1 MKDGAA
7 SQSLFCGPRGIAF
20 SSRPYGLY
28 VSDTLNH
35 AVRFIKLDKSS
46 SKAIS
51 VTTVCGGKDDS
62 RQIRFPDGIVF
73 SEEEK
78 CAIFLNDA
86 GIGKISTSSSSAGKI
101 SPSTISPSTMLDDL
115 KRMIGDKTL
124 PQGRVTF
131 VVGPERQR
139 IEHIS
144 KNILCVRSEFF
155 MKMFRARS
163 VDVTDDE
170 ILLPSENYHAYKE
183 LIQYLVTDS
192 MSELKSFDDSIELL
206 NLATN
211 MGISRLAS
219 ICVASMNLS
228 SLAPADVLSALDT
241 ISVLLAKETVRTWNN
256 DDDEEEEDDS
266 DSQGE
271 EDKNVSSDQKKRRAK
286 QGGKN
291 STLFSLF
298 METRRAVIK
307 FAKTNPDA
315 LRNSLASINRIEICR
330 GVLSD
335 VLRVN
340 NM

>member
-1 MKDGAA
+1 MLISKGKK
-7 SQSLFCGPRGIAF
+7 SLQLRDRQTRKVGRTVWHRSLCFAGLEAF
-20 SSRPYGLY
+20 AFRVVRTDSMF
-28 VSDTLNH
+28 DTLNH

-170 ILLPSENYHAYKE
+170 ILLPSENFHAYVVFECK
-183 LIQYLVTDS
+183 LKCDKNSNTNARTQVQGTDS
-192 MSELKSFDDSIELL
+192 
-206 NLATN
+206 
-211 MGISRLAS
+211 ISRHGQY
-219 ICVASMNLS
+219 
-228 SLAPADVLSALDT
+228 
-241 ISVLLAKETVRTWNN
+241 ERT
-256 DDDEEEEDDS
+256 E
-266 DSQGE
+266 
-271 EDKNVSSDQKKRRAK
+271 
-286 QGGKN
+286 
-291 STLFSLF
+291 
-298 METRRAVIK
+298 K
-307 FAKTNPDA
+307 F
-315 LRNSLASINRIEICR
+315 
-330 GVLSD
+330 
-335 VLRVN
+335 
-340 NM
+340 